1 MIMIASN
8 RKSIAL
14 VLLSLVTPLWAAD
27 EIVEVTVQG
36 EGLNEDGALKDAL
49 RKALEQGGKTEIF
62 SHSEVENFELIR
74 DTIYSKAEGIVQ
86 DYQVLEKGPG
96 VGGTFFVKIKALVN
110 KNAIASSWGAV
121 QNVLDQIGRPKVM
134 VLINEKIDG
143 RQDDSSILESK
154 IEERLIKSGFDVY
167 SSAQLAAIKEKE
179 AADAEV
185 EENIAKLQAL
195 AKDFDTQIFIV
206 GNGNADA
213 AGIENIFGVPAAFYN
228 CDAMV
233 KMYYTD
239 TARLLASESIP
250 VTRRGAQGKVQHSP
264 QAGKQALHDAGAMI
278 IEKVYATVMQQWATQ
293 ISAGGEISLEIEGM
307 KAADAIKLKKK
318 LTEVDGIDKV
328 NGPKLSKGMATFR
341 IVAKISAEQLAEVIV
356 EDDWADILELVDIKL
371 NRLQCKAPG
380 A

>member
-1 MIMIASN
+1 
-8 RKSIAL
+8 
-14 VLLSLVTPLWAAD
+14 
-27 EIVEVTVQG
+27 
-36 EGLNEDGALKDAL
+36 
-49 RKALEQGGKTEIF
+49 
-62 SHSEVENFELIR
+62 
-74 DTIYSKAEGIVQ
+74 
-86 DYQVLEKGPG
+86 
-96 VGGTFFVKIKALVN
+96 
-110 KNAIASSWGAV
+110 
-121 QNVLDQIGRPKVM
+121 
-134 VLINEKIDG
+134 
-143 RQDDSSILESK
+143 
-154 IEERLIKSGFDVY
+154 
-167 SSAQLAAIKEKE
+167 
-179 AADAEV
+179 
-185 EENIAKLQAL
+185 
-195 AKDFDTQIFIV
+195 
-206 GNGNADA
+206 
-213 AGIENIFGVPAAFYN
+213 
-228 CDAMV
+228 MV

>member
-1 MIMIASN
+1 MIASN